1 MMDFTKFDIS
11 VDAFHFDLLTE
22 ETTAQTNIK
31 VSMQQLSAATDATKE
46 QEKQGNVYRVI
57 VPFDV
62 VPGEDNFRISGQIS
76 QVVQANG
83 FFGEADSIS
92 AADWELLSRPLVETI
107 ETLTYQ
113 VTAVALNHGVN
124 LSFTARDGESE

>member
-1 MMDFTKFDIS
+1 MDFTKFDIT
-11 VDAFHFDLLTE
+11 VDAFHYDLLTE
-22 ETTAQTNIK
+22 QTAVQTNIK
-31 VSMQQLSAATDATKE
+31 VSMQQLSAATEDTKE

-62 VPGEDNFRISGQIS
+62 VPSDSNFRISGQIS
-76 QVVQANG
+76 QVVQARD
-83 FFGEADSIS
+83 FFGDAEEIS
-92 AADWELLSRPLVETI
+92 GEDWELLSRPLVETI

-124 LSFTARDGESE
+124 LSFTANDGE

>member
-1 MMDFTKFDIS
+1 MDFTKFDIS

-22 ETTAQTNIK
+22 ETAAQTNIK

-57 VPFDV
+57 VPFNV
-62 VPGEDNFRISGQIS
+62 VPGDENFRISGQIS

-92 AADWELLSRPLVETI
+92 AEDWELLSRPLVETI

-124 LSFTARDGESE
+124 LSFTARDGEGNK

>member
-22 ETTAQTNIK
+22 ETAAQTNIK

-57 VPFDV
+57 VSFDV

>member
-1 MMDFTKFDIS
+1 MDFTKFDIS

-22 ETTAQTNIK
+22 ETAVQTNIQ

-57 VPFDV
+57 VPFNV
-62 VPGEDNFRISGQIS
+62 VPGDENFRISGQIS
-76 QVVQANG
+76 QVVQADG

-92 AADWELLSRPLVETI
+92 GEDWELLSRPLVETI

-113 VTAVALNHGVN
+113 VTAVAINHGVN
-124 LSFTARDGESE
+124 LSFTARDGEADK